1 MASCFRGISEI
12 RDKSTLGLEISE
24 ILISSCLLRCMI
36 TTCLKNFILVCVLKN
51 HIAFLSYCD
60 CEFMGVSI
68 MMKQACSKDNAV
80 GKRES
85 AERSRGSETN
95 GRECKT
101 DGSCG
106 QERGTASGHE

>member
-1 MASCFRGISEI
+1 MSM
-12 RDKSTLGLEISE
+12 L
-24 ILISSCLLRCMI
+24 
-36 TTCLKNFILVCVLKN
+36 
-51 HIAFLSYCD
+51 
-60 CEFMGVSI
+60 
-68 MMKQACSKDNAV
+68 MKQACCEDNAA

>member
-1 MASCFRGISEI
+1 
-12 RDKSTLGLEISE
+12 
-24 ILISSCLLRCMI
+24 
-36 TTCLKNFILVCVLKN
+36 
-51 HIAFLSYCD
+51 
-60 CEFMGVSI
+60 MGMSM
-68 MMKQACSKDNAV
+68 MMKQACCKDNAV

-106 QERGTASGHE
+106 

>member
-1 MASCFRGISEI
+1 VFDNDLFQKTSYESY
-12 RDKSTLGLEISE
+12 
-24 ILISSCLLRCMI
+24 
-36 TTCLKNFILVCVLKN
+36 
-51 HIAFLSYCD
+51 FLSFCYCK
-60 CEFMGVSI
+60 FMGMSM
-68 MMKQACSKDNAV
+68 MMKQACCKDNAV

-106 QERGTASGHE
+106 